1 MNRKIAIIIAIQAF
15 IIVVLFWLLVFYG
28 KDEYEAA
35 TSDHDDEIES
45 VSHVVTGKDAE
56 DGAAT
61 INLSPASQQQSGLT
75 TTTLQSSAFQ
85 AQASY
90 LGTVIGIEPLVEL
103 RTRYLSAR
111 ADASLARASLSNSQ
125 QEYQRLVQL
134 NGDNKNVSDRAVA
147 IAQSALKSD
156 QARASAAD
164 AAANNVRDNIRQQWG
179 NTLADWA
186 TDASAKDPFQRLLQ
200 SRDVLLQITLPF
212 DTDAPDLHTPLV
224 VEPMGGQG
232 RASKAVFISASP
244 QTDGAI
250 QGRTYYYR
258 APADLLRAGMRIT
271 GRFTS
276 TGKNASGV
284 IVPDT
289 AVVWYAN
296 QAWVYQKEGAEKF
309 VRRQVNTDVEVDS
322 ESGIGWFNT
331 SSTLKPGDKVV
342 STGAQLLLSEEFKY
356 QITNENDD

>member
-1 MNRKIAIIIAIQAF
+1 MNRKIAIIVALQAF

-45 VSHVVTGKDAE
+45 VSHVVTGKDAG

-61 INLSPASQQQSGLT
+61 INLSPASQEQSGLA
-75 TTTLQSSAFQ
+75 TTTLQSAAYQ

-103 RTRYLSAR
+103 RTRYLSAK
-111 ADASLARASLSNSQ
+111 ADASLARASLNNSQ
-125 QEYQRLVQL
+125 QEYQRLLQL

-147 IAQSALKSD
+147 IAEAALKSD
-156 QARASAAD
+156 QARVGAAD

-179 NTLADWA
+179 ITLADWA
-186 TDASAKDPFQRLLQ
+186 TGPSAQKPFQHLLQ
-200 SRDVLLQITLPF
+200 YRDVLLQITLPF
-212 DTDAPDLHTPLV
+212 DASAPDQRAPLL
-224 VEPMGGQG
+224 VEPMGGRGQV
-232 RASKAVFISASP
+232 SKATFISASP
-244 QTDGAI
+244 QTDGTI
-250 QGRTYYYR
+250 QGKTYYYR
-258 APADLLRAGMRIT
+258 APADLLRTGMRIT
-271 GRFTS
+271 ARFAS
-276 TGKNASGV
+276 GDKNTAGV

-289 AVVWYAN
+289 AVIWYAN

-309 VRRQVNTDVEVDS
+309 VRRQVNTDIEVDS
-322 ESGIGWFNT
+322 KSGIGWFNT
-331 SSTLKPGDKVV
+331 SSGLKPGDKVV

>member
-1 MNRKIAIIIAIQAF
+1 MNRKIAIIVALQAF

-45 VSHVVTGKDAE
+45 VSHVVTGKDAG

-75 TTTLQSSAFQ
+75 TTTLQSAAYQ

-125 QEYQRLVQL
+125 QEHQRLLQL

-147 IAQSALKSD
+147 IAEAALKSD
-156 QARASAAD
+156 QARVGAAD

-212 DTDAPDLHTPLV
+212 DASAPDQHASLL

-232 RASKAVFISASP
+232 QASKATFISASP
-244 QTDGAI
+244 QTDGTI
-250 QGRTYYYR
+250 QGKTYYYR
-258 APADLLRAGMRIT
+258 APAEVLRAGMRVT
-271 GRFTS
+271 ARF
-276 TGKNASGV
+276 ASSDKRSAGV

-296 QAWVYQKEGAEKF
+296 QAWVYQKESAEKF
-309 VRRQVNTDVEVDS
+309 VRRQVNTDIEVDS
-322 ESGIGWFNT
+322 KSGIGWFNT
-331 SSTLKPGDKVV
+331 SSGLKPGDKVV
-342 STGAQLLLSEEFKY
+342 SSGAQLLLSEEFKY